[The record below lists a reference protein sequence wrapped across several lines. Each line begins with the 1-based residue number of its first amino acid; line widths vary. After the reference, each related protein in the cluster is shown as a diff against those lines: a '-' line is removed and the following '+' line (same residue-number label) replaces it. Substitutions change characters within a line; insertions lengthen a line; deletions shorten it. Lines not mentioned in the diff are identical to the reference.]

1 MKIIFFSDVHITRTS
16 VDRAALT
23 LRFISDYCEDADMVV
38 VLGDLFDFYHGY
50 DGYIYPWYRAIADS
64 LKGLVD
70 RGKRVLFLEG
80 NHEFAMGRYFED
92 YTGAVCAVEMS
103 LDIDGKRVFLA
114 HGDGFARLSLVR
126 LLKRPFFYR
135 IMDLLGPAL
144 TWRVVTLVRPLLSH
158 RNKKYSEV
166 VRDIFRSRARRKLS
180 EGYDVVILGH
190 SHIPDVLEIGDGP
203 SGKRYL
209 NTGDLA
215 TYASFACYDTSTG
228 FSLRTMGAAAESRKS
243 TPR

>member
-1 MKIIFFSDVHITRTS
+1 VKIIFFSDVHITRTS

-50 DGYIYPWYRAIADS
+50 NGYIYPWYRTVADS

-70 RGKRVLFLEG
+70 RGKRVVFLEG

-92 YTGAVCAVEMS
+92 YTGVACVTEMS
-103 LDIDGKRVFLA
+103 LDIDGKKVFLA
-114 HGDGFARLSLVR
+114 HGDGFADHSLAR

-135 IMDLLGPAL
+135 IMDLLGPGL
-144 TWRVVTLVRPLLSH
+144 TWRVVTLVRPFLSH
-158 RNKKYSEV
+158 RNKRYSEV
-166 VRDIFRSRARRKLS
+166 VRDIFRSRARRKLA

-190 SHIPDVLEIGDGP
+190 SHIPDILEIGAGP
-203 SGKRYL
+203 AAKTYL

-215 TYASFACYDTSTG
+215 TYASFASYDTSTG
-228 FSLRTMGAAAESRKS
+228 FSLRTIGPAESRKS
-243 TPR
+243 APR

>member
-1 MKIIFFSDVHITRTS
+1 VKIIFFSDVHITRTS
-16 VDRAALT
+16 VNRAALT

-50 DGYIYPWYRAIADS
+50 NGYIYPWYRTIVDS

-70 RGKRVLFLEG
+70 RGKRVVFLEG
-80 NHEFAMGRYFED
+80 NHEFAMGKYFED
-92 YTGAVCAVEMS
+92 YTGVTCAAEMS
-103 LDIDGKRVFLA
+103 LDVDGKKVFLA
-114 HGDGFARLSLVR
+114 HGDGFASFSLAR

-135 IMDLLGPAL
+135 IMDLLGPGL
-144 TWRVVTLVRPLLSH
+144 TWRAVTLARPFLSR

-166 VRDIFRSRARRKLS
+166 VRDIFRSRARGKLS

-190 SHIPDVLEIGDGP
+190 SHIPDILEIGAGP
-203 SGKRYL
+203 AGKRYL

-215 TYASFACYDTSTG
+215 TYASFVSYDTSTG
-228 FSLRTMGAAAESRKS
+228 FSLKTIGPTEGRKS
-243 TPR
+243 VPR

>member
-16 VDRAALT
+16 VDRATLT
-23 LRFISDYCEDADMVV
+23 LRFISDYCDDADMVV

-50 DGYIYPWYRAIADS
+50 DGYIYPWYRGIADS
-64 LKGLVD
+64 LKNLVD
-70 RGKRVLFLEG
+70 CGKRVLFLEG
-80 NHEFAMGRYFED
+80 NHEFAMGRYFEE
-92 YTGAVCAVEMS
+92 YTGVTCAAEMG
-103 LDIDGKRVFLA
+103 LDIEGKKVFLA

-135 IMDLLGPAL
+135 IMDLLGPEL
-144 TWRVVTLVRPLLSH
+144 TWRVVTLVRPFLSH

-166 VRDIFRSRARRKLS
+166 VRDIFRSRARNKLS

-190 SHIPDVLEIGDGP
+190 SHIPDILDIGDGP
-203 SGKRYL
+203 AAKSYL

-215 TYASFACYDTSTG
+215 TCASFVSYETSTG
-228 FSLRTMGAAAESRKS
+228 FSLRTIGPDEGGKS
-243 TPR
+243 FPR